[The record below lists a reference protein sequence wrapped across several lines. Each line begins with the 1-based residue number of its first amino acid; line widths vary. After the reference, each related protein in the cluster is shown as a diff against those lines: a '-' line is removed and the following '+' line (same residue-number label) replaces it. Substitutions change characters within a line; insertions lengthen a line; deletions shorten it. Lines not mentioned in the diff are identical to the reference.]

1 MKDQTKII
9 AALLIGAAAGA
20 AIGLLLAPD
29 SGEGLRNS
37 INDYV
42 NDVVN
47 STKEKATSKIN
58 DIKDYGNRV
67 VNNVKERYNDAFGD
81 AHEYSDELMDNIK
94 NKSDRAKEQVNAAVE
109 GAKTRIKSTAND
121 WNNSIQNA

>member
-1 MKDQTKII
+1 MKDQTKIV

-37 INDYV
+37 ISDYV

-47 STKEKATSKIN
+47 STKEKANSKIN

-67 VNNVKERYNDAFGD
+67 VNNVKGRYNDAFGD
-81 AHEYSDELMDNIK
+81 ANEYSDELLDNIK
-94 NKSDRAKEQVNAAVE
+94 TKGERVRERANDAVE
-109 GAKTRIKSTAND
+109 GAKTRVKSTAND
-121 WNNSIQNA
+121 WNNNIQNA

>member
-29 SGEGLRNS
+29 SGDNLRNS
-37 INDYV
+37 IADYV

-47 STKEKATSKIN
+47 STKEKASTKIN
-58 DIKDYGNRV
+58 DIKDYSNRV
-67 VNNVKERYNDAFGD
+67 VNNVKDRYNDAFGD
-81 AHEYSDELMDNIK
+81 ANDYSDELLDNIK
-94 NKSDRAKEQVNAAVE
+94 TKGERAKDGMSDTVE
-109 GAKTRIKSTAND
+109 GAKTRAKSTAND
-121 WNNSIQNA
+121 WNNSVQNA